1 MVAIREAN
9 LLEYVIFNINVYDG
23 IVAAECSRKLGKI
36 VGFWLPYPLWL
47 ATQYPFG
54 KS

>member
-23 IVAAECSRKLGKI
+23 IVAADCSRKLGKI
-36 VGFWLPYPLWL
+36 VGFWLLFPFWL
-47 ATQYPFG
+47 ATQYPFE